1 VRENSEVV
9 IIYPDYL
16 FTNIIWLVVST
27 PLKNMSS
34 ILFPYIYIHMYIH
47 IYSILFPYFRMPARE
62 KKSGQFRPW
71 DSKPQNLGHDPYNG
85 GALLWFMADITN

>member
-1 VRENSEVV
+1 
-9 IIYPDYL
+9 
-16 FTNIIWLVVST
+16 
-27 PLKNMSS
+27 
-34 ILFPYIYIHMYIH
+34 MYIH